1 LVRLVLVSI
10 VVHAVWIAGFEVAA
24 QAQEQR
30 PLRVG
35 VDSNYPPLAYRREDG
50 RLEGFDVDVAY
61 ALCAELGRHCELVPG
76 LFADMIEWIRGGR
89 VDIAVVSMSITDER
103 ERLIDFSIPYYRA
116 PVRFIGRSDPAPP
129 FGKGAPSGL
138 TIGVREGT
146 VFENYANSALD
157 EENTVI
163 SYALQEEIYL
173 DLVLGRLDLG
183 LGNGLTMRT
192 GFLNTQLGV
201 GFEAVGPQLDDPAY
215 FGRGEA
221 IALRKAQS
229 ELRAATNAAIE
240 RLLSDGGLAEIWS
253 RYFDIPPDTAL
264 AGAS

>member
-1 LVRLVLVSI
+1 LSAIAPTSARSPSSVPAGPIDRACHVRRDLTLARTKGARVRGGDVD
-10 VVHAVWIAGFEVAA
+10 HYGD
-24 QAQEQR
+24 R
-30 PLRVG
+30 PL
-35 VDSNYPPLAYRREDG
+35 LACQLLLTDHS
-50 RLEGFDVDVAY
+50 
-61 ALCAELGRHCELVPG
+61 LGRHDQFPAPRDDRDLVRQEAG
-76 LFADMIEWIRGGR
+76 AGEAA
-89 VDIAVVSMSITDER
+89 AVVAWR
-103 ERLIDFSIPYYRA
+103 
-116 PVRFIGRSDPAPP
+116 
-129 FGKGAPSGL
+129 
-138 TIGVREGT
+138 
-146 VFENYANSALD
+146 ALD

-221 IALRKAQS
+221 VALRKAQP
-229 ELRAATNAAIE
+229 ELRAAINAAIE